1 MSSSW
6 QFDWCTKERKRRC
19 TGIFS
24 YPPPAFSGDR
34 KKGCLCCWCNR
45 DFTTAMPPSCGK
57 LRSVDTWG
65 YVSLIAAALLLGVLY
80 FRERVRSA
88 AIRELAIQ
96 SGFHYLGSGVPRSLT
111 LNGTPLE
118 FATSIWPK

>member
-1 MSSSW
+1 
-6 QFDWCTKERKRRC
+6 
-19 TGIFS
+19 
-24 YPPPAFSGDR
+24 
-34 KKGCLCCWCNR
+34 
-45 DFTTAMPPSCGK
+45 MPPSCGK

-96 SGFHYLGSGVPRSLT
+96 SGFHYLGRAAITHSERNT
-111 LNGTPLE
+111 LGIRDLNMAKAL
-118 FATSIWPK
+118 AQKRIS